1 MASGWMIMNGQLML
15 LIVMCIHR
23 EKRQVTASETKESEG
38 GGVMKKA
45 KLNSTKKKQSFGN
58 FDNW

>member
-1 MASGWMIMNGQLML
+1 MDDHEWSADAINC
-15 LIVMCIHR
+15 VCIHR

-38 GGVMKKA
+38 GGIMKKA
-45 KLNSTKKKQSFGN
+45 KLNSTKKGQSFGN